1 MFFYDVGKKQKNVIY
16 FLKEARQ
23 RNGKWPKNLQN
34 LIYCLFNYIHMCPF
48 YEVSMEQ
55 KNNCNLLFKGGHA
68 QKCKMAKNSP
78 EPEPDEYVHI
88 QYR

>member
-1 MFFYDVGKKQKNVIY
+1 
-16 FLKEARQ
+16 
-23 RNGKWPKNLQN
+23 
-34 LIYCLFNYIHMCPF
+34 MCPF

-68 QKCKMAKNSP
+68 QKRKMAKNSP

-88 QYR
+88 QYG